1 LKLDHAYESFEKKPL
16 LSSKQDQ
23 GFLFRDQNAFSGG
36 DIGHKGQQQ
45 QSTTKKEKIPEKL
58 PNQT

>member
-1 LKLDHAYESFEKKPL
+1 MIMHESFEKKPL

-23 GFLFRDQNAFSGG
+23 GLLFRDQNAFSGG
-36 DIGHKGQQQ
+36 DIGHIDKQQ
-45 QSTTKKEKIPEKL
+45 QSTTTKEKISEKL